1 MRYEKEMIPVLA
13 QYLNTEMGYSIIT
26 NELDSG
32 YGVADIVATT
42 TTFKA
47 HDYHPF
53 KNLIDVFLLNNIP
66 FNKTV
71 SFKDIGKM
79 SSYSEKHLKYTVLK
93 DFIESGYLIN
103 DGKGYR
109 RIRKLT
115 VKKNPIIAIEAKLK
129 KWKDAFL
136 QIKRYKKYADYCY
149 VALPENTLK
158 NVDLKMFKENSI
170 GVFAVTPSKS
180 VYQVLKPKKNR
191 DKHDLYTIYVNG
203 ILFNNSHSVLS
214 GAIL

>member
-1 MRYEKEMIPVLA
+1 MRYEKEMIPALA
-13 QYLNTEMGYSIIT
+13 QYLNSEMGYSIIA

-42 TTFKA
+42 DFET
-47 HDYHPF
+47 HDYH
-53 KNLIDVFLLNNIP
+53 P

-79 SSYSEKHLKYTVLK
+79 SSYSERHLTYTVLK

-115 VKKNPIIAIEAKLK
+115 AKKNPIVAIEAKLK

-136 QIKRYKKYADYCY
+136 QTKRYRKYADYCY

-170 GVFAVTPSKS
+170 GIFAVTPSKS

-203 ILFNNSHSVLS
+203 ILFNNSQPVLS
-214 GAIL
+214 ELTE

>member
-13 QYLNTEMGYSIIT
+13 EYLNAEMGYSVIT

-42 TTFKA
+42 EIEDG
-47 HDYHPF
+47 DYHPF
-53 KNLIDVFLLNNIP
+53 NNLIDVFLLNSIP

-79 SSYSEKHLKYTVLK
+79 SSYSERHLKYTVLK
-93 DFIESGYLIN
+93 DFIESGYLIT

-136 QIKRYKKYADYCY
+136 QTKRYRKYADYCY
-149 VALPENTLK
+149 VAFPSSTLK
-158 NVDLKMFKENSI
+158 NVDLTIFKENNI
-170 GVFAVTPSKS
+170 GIFAISPSKS

-203 ILFNNSHSVLS
+203 VLFKNNQP
-214 GAIL
+214 A

>member
-1 MRYEKEMIPVLA
+1 M
-13 QYLNTEMGYSIIT
+13 
-26 NELDSG
+26 SG
-32 YGVADIVATT
+32 RDDDVDGCFFFNDTATT
-42 TTFKA
+42 EIYTLSL
-47 HDYHPF
+47 HDALP
-53 KNLIDVFLLNNIP
+53 IW
-66 FNKTV
+66 
-71 SFKDIGKM
+71 
-79 SSYSEKHLKYTVLK
+79 
-93 DFIESGYLIN
+93 
-103 DGKGYR
+103 KGYR

-115 VKKNPIIAIEAKLK
+115 AKKNPIIAIEAKLK

>member
-13 QYLNTEMGYSIIT
+13 EYLNAEMGYSVIT

-32 YGVADIVATT
+32 YSVADIVATT
-42 TTFKA
+42 EIEDG
-47 HDYHPF
+47 DYYPF
-53 KNLIDVFLLNNIP
+53 KNLIDVFLLNSIP

-93 DFIESGYLIN
+93 DFIESGYIIK

-129 KWKDAFL
+129 RWKDAFL
-136 QIKRYKKYADYCY
+136 QTKRYRKYADYCY

-170 GVFAVTPSKS
+170 GIFAVTLSKS

-203 ILFNNSHSVLS
+203 ILFNNSQPGL
-214 GAIL
+214 